1 MFQRPRGTRD
11 FGPEE
16 MTRRR
21 WAESQMRNTAI
32 GFGFREIQLPTFEG
46 LDLFTTKSGQGIVD
60 ELYAF
65 EDKGGRMMALRPEM
79 TAQVMRFYIAEMSV
93 QPKPL
98 KLFYFGPCFR
108 YENPQSGR
116 FREFFQLG
124 AEIIG
129 SRTPETDAEV
139 ISLAVS
145 TIESTGLKNCRLR
158 IGYIGVLRSMLANAG
173 ILDSKISEG
182 LHLLDKNDEKGFSA
196 FASEAG
202 ISEEKVAEML
212 SLRGIGGGEEVLD
225 RVPSDDAK
233 KYLQEL
239 SGMMK
244 KIGIRGFEFDLGI
257 VRGLD
262 YYSGM
267 VFEID
272 APNLGAEKQVCGG
285 GSYSLIPAFGGEEV
299 FTTGFALGFDRVL
312 IALEKEEFEI
322 QSPGLDAFIIPL
334 GEEAR
339 ESCMEL
345 VSRLRKSGFIVDF
358 DLMRRNL
365 SKNLKYASSAG
376 AKTAIILGTKELSS
390 GTATI
395 RDMVTGDQKEV
406 PLDSIR
412 DFLGSNP

>member
-1 MFQRPRGTRD
+1 
-11 FGPEE
+11 
-16 MTRRR
+16 
-21 WAESQMRNTAI
+21 MRNTAI
-32 GFGFREIQLPTFEG
+32 GFGFREIQLPTFEE
-46 LDLFTTKSGQGIVD
+46 LTLFTTKSGQGIVD

-65 EDKGGRMMALRPEM
+65 EDKGGRMIALRPEM
-79 TAQVMRFYIAEMSV
+79 TAQVMRFYIGEMSV

-116 FREFFQLG
+116 FREFFQFG

-129 SRTPETDAEV
+129 SGTPETDAEV
-139 ISLAVS
+139 ISMALS
-145 TIESTGLKNCRLR
+145 TIESTGLNNYNLK
-158 IGYIGVLRSMLANAG
+158 IGYIGLLRNMLTDAG
-173 ILDSKISEG
+173 IPDSKISEG
-182 LHLLDKNDEKGFSA
+182 LHLLDKNDEKGFFT

-202 ISEEKVAEML
+202 ISEDKVAEML
-212 SLRGIGGGEEVLD
+212 ILKGIRGGEEVLD

-233 KYLQEL
+233 AYLKEL
-239 SGMMK
+239 SGMMQ
-244 KIGIRGFEFDLGI
+244 KIGIREFEFDFGI

-262 YYSGM
+262 YYFGM

-285 GSYSLIPAFGGEEV
+285 GSYSLVPAFGGEEV

-334 GEEAR
+334 GDEAR
-339 ESCMEL
+339 GSGMEL
-345 VSRLRKSGFIVDF
+345 AFRLRKSGFIVDY

-376 AKTAIILGTKELSS
+376 AKMAIILGKKELSS
-390 GTATI
+390 GLVTI
-395 RDMVTGDQKEV
+395 RDMETGDQKEV
-406 PLDSIR
+406 QFDSVQ
-412 DFLGSNP
+412 DFLSSNL